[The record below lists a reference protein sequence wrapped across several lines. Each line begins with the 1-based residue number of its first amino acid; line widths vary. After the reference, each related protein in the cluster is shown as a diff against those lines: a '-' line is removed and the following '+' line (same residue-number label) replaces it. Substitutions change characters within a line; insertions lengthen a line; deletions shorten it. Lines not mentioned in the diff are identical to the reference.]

1 MRIYPLYQLR
11 GWLTGLAL
19 LLALG
24 GVAQHSPMRF
34 QRFTTRDG
42 LTSGV
47 LYDIVQDSS
56 GWIWVSTAAGLNRF
70 DGKAFTPF
78 THDET
83 DSTSLPSDQSR
94 IITDKAG
101 TLWAYSEKGICRYNP
116 AAQTFVTIKNMPPA
130 AVASAGSD
138 AGNNLWFFT
147 ENGWLWKLAPGST
160 IPQKKYFLDG
170 VSVNQIIAHTNTKII
185 LATSDGIIDYDGKT
199 GKATV
204 YRDNSSGS
212 VNDYFA
218 VFKDEKGQIWAS
230 SWGDGIKKL
239 DLSTR
244 KFYTWKFN
252 FKTGNDLK
260 NYAAAIIQMGNEL
273 WISTVDPELGIA
285 VFNTQ
290 TNSFTRTIDHNPA
303 DPLSISGNASI
314 SIFKDKS
321 GIVWYATENGLN
333 KYDPLANRFNA
344 IKLDE
349 VPGCGTEQGL
359 RKLMAVNHTW
369 WVGTADRGILVLDS
383 SGKKLLKS
391 IIPGTISKQN
401 ESNYINAFGLTKAG
415 EVLIGTFIG
424 AFTCNTQTFQ
434 TKIIQ
439 SLASEKILAILTNS
453 RTASYWFGTN
463 NGIKILAA
471 DLKTLQNTIL
481 DGITVNCL
489 YQQKN
494 GIIWIGTSKG
504 LYSWEDNKLY
514 KTAQNSEAYTIMANA
529 RIYSLSED
537 GAGNLLIASSSG
549 VLVYNPIKKQ
559 LDRYAKQNGLPHHFC
574 YGISADSSGQYWV
587 LHEKGL
593 SKIDPTARRVVN
605 YGEAQGITGPTFADG
620 FLYRASNGNM
630 YFGRYISIY
639 HFSPKALMANSY
651 RAPVAIT
658 SIRAGDS
665 VLPAY
670 LNSRQQPL
678 QLSYKNNSLS
688 IEFALLNYSNSEGN
702 TYQYKLQKNQET
714 AWVDLGSRNQ
724 INFSELSPGAY
735 HFLVRGISPDGVL
748 SINEAGFA
756 FEVVPPF
763 WQTWWFRLL
772 AGLGLGLLI
781 AGVVMVRFRAIRQQA
796 AIRQQMLEA
805 EVKALRAQMNPHFI
819 FNCMNTL
826 DSFILQNRQLEA
838 STLVQ
843 RFSKL
848 TRRVLEHTA
857 KTTISLAEEF
867 ETLRLY
873 LQVEKL
879 RQSNGFDFELQAAPE
894 TEHLLLPPMLIQPF
908 VENAVIHGMRNRKEP
923 GGKVG
928 IYSEKAGNLVKITIE
943 DNGVGRVKAMAIKA
957 AQPNGHQ
964 SLSMELTLSRL
975 EALHGHQRHE
985 EYLVFTDLTGAQ
997 TGTRVDIYIP
1007 LKKLN

>member
-1 MRIYPLYQLR
+1 MPKLNIYICIGFVFSYFSSQNQP
-11 GWLTGLAL
+11 
-19 LLALG
+19 
-24 GVAQHSPMRF
+24 AQAQQSTDRF
-34 QRFTTRDG
+34 QRYTTRDG
-42 LTSGV
+42 LSSGL
-47 LYDIVQDSS
+47 LYDIVQDKI
-56 GWIWVSTAAGLNRF
+56 GWIWVSSSLGLNRF
-70 DGKAFTPF
+70 DGKTFTQF
-78 THDET
+78 THDES
-83 DSTSLPSDQSR
+83 DSTSLPSDNSR

-101 TLWAYSEKGICRYNP
+101 TLWAYSEKGLCWFNP
-116 AAQTFVTIKNMPPA
+116 PTRQFIAIKGLGGR
-130 AVASAGSD
+130 AVGCAGSD
-138 AGNNLWFFT
+138 EYNNLWIFT
-147 ENGWLWKLAPGST
+147 ENGWLWKLTSKSSLPE
-160 IPQKKYFLDG
+160 KKHFLEG
-170 VSVNQIIAHTNTKII
+170 ISVNQIISLRGSEIM
-185 LATSDGIIDYDGKT
+185 LATSDGLIQYDGKT
-199 GKATV
+199 GKLIV
-204 YRDNSSGS
+204 YKEDRPGS
-212 VNDYFA
+212 ANNYFS
-218 VFKDEKGQIWAS
+218 VFKDDKGHIWAS
-230 SWGDGIKKL
+230 SWGEGIKKL
-239 DLSTR
+239 EMASGKLTR
-244 KFYTWKFN
+244 YLYN
-252 FKTGNDLK
+252 NMAGNDVK
-260 NYAAAIIQMGNEL
+260 NYAAAIIQQGNEL
-273 WISTVDPELGIA
+273 WISTVDPEVGIA

-290 TNSFTRTIDHNPA
+290 TSSFTRTIDHNPA

-344 IKLDE
+344 LKLDE

-359 RKLMAVNHTW
+359 STLMAVNHTW
-369 WVGTADRGILVLDS
+369 WVGTSDRGILVLDS
-383 SGKKLLKS
+383 SGKKLLQS
-391 IIPGTISKQN
+391 IVPGTISKQN
-401 ESNYINAFGLTKAG
+401 ESNYINAFGLTKEG
-415 EVLIGTFIG
+415 EILIGTFIG

-434 TKIIQ
+434 TKLIQ
-439 SLASEKILAILTNS
+439 SLASEKILAILTDN
-453 RTASYWFGTN
+453 RTASYWFATN

-471 DLKTLQNTIL
+471 DLKTLRTTL
-481 DGITVNCL
+481 LAGITVNCL

-494 GIIWIGTSKG
+494 GTIWMGTSQG
-504 LYSWEDNKLY
+504 LYSWEGNKLF
-514 KTAQNSEAYTIMANA
+514 KTDQNSETYRTMANA
-529 RIYSLSED
+529 RIYSISED
-537 GAGNLLIASSSG
+537 GTGNLLIASSSG
-549 VLVYNPIKKQ
+549 VLVYNPEKKQ
-559 LDRYAKQNGLPHHFC
+559 LNRYAKQNGLPHHFC

-593 SKIDPTARRVVN
+593 SKIDPITRRVVN
-605 YGEAQGITGPTFADG
+605 YGEAQGISSPTFAGG
-620 FLYRASNGNM
+620 FLYPASNGNI

-665 VLPAY
+665 ILPTY

-678 QLSYKNNSLS
+678 KLSYKNNRLS

-702 TYQYKLQKNQET
+702 TYQYKLQKNEAT
-714 AWVDLGSRNQ
+714 AWTDLGNRNQ
-724 INFSELSPGAY
+724 INFSELTPGSY
-735 HFLVRGISPDGVL
+735 HFSVRGISPDGVL
-748 SINEAGFA
+748 SSNEAGLS

-763 WQTWWFRLL
+763 WQTLWFKLIL
-772 AGLGLGLLI
+772 GLMLGLLV
-781 AGVVMVRFRAIRQQA
+781 AGVVFLRFRALRQKA

-857 KTTISLAEEF
+857 KTNISLAEEF

-873 LQVEKL
+873 LQIEKL
-879 RQSNGFDFELQAAPE
+879 RQSASFDFELKAAPE
-894 TEHLLLPPMLIQPF
+894 TQHLLLPPMLIQPF
-908 VENAVIHGMRNRKEP
+908 VENAVIHGMRNRKES

-943 DNGVGRVKAMAIKA
+943 DNGVGREKAMAIKA
-957 AQPNGHQ
+957 AQPHGHQ

-985 EYLVFTDLTGAQ
+985 EYLVFTDITGAQ
-997 TGTRVDIYIP
+997 TGTRVDIFIP
-1007 LKKLN
+1007 LENFS